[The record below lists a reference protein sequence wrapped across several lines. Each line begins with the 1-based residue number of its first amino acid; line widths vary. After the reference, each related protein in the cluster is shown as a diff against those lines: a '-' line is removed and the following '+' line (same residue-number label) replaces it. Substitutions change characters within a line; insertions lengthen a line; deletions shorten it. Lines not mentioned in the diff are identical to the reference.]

1 MTWPEARRNSSTR
14 WIWSHGSTP
23 RRWSG
28 TRALGNATAA
38 GALGSW
44 LEREQKRL
52 GVPNAALEE
61 LRTLMPSQARY
72 ALGTKSGEG
81 KTAKGWNVI
90 LPIDVVARRFE
101 GL

>member
-1 MTWPEARRNSSTR
+1 MLVRCA
-14 WIWSHGSTP
+14 
-23 RRWSG
+23 
-28 TRALGNATAA
+28 RALGNATAA

-52 GVPNAALEE
+52 GVSDAALKEMRK
-61 LRTLMPSQARY
+61 LAPSQAQY

-81 KTAKGWNVI
+81 RTAKGWNVI
-90 LPIDVVARRFE
+90 LPIDDVERRFE